1 MDCKRLKKAAKR
13 GFTLIELLVVI
24 VIIGI
29 LASGVFMMTR
39 AGNSESARAKTIE
52 QVHAI
57 ATLLEEYKA
66 IFGDYPLVSDADE
79 NGYANLNFTF
89 IANHASCSE
98 CGAQN
103 VSYRQGS
110 DCRADGVAFGLVSH
124 FLPRVQTIMSNT
136 RGTNM
141 NEYYRDQLKNPSE
154 GSVWEKE
161 YRTGLDN
168 DSDKAIDNLV
178 DYEARDVNLQ
188 QIYRSWR
195 RLVKQGLV
203 YDGMAGCDYC
213 EVLRYIAGAYADGWG
228 HGLKYRNEGG
238 AGEIVS
244 AGPDG
249 KFGNSDDIT
258 SGGAAFE
265 DDE

>member
-1 MDCKRLKKAAKR
+1 MDCKCLKQAAKR

-39 AGNSESARAKTIE
+39 AGNAESARAKTIE

-79 NGYANLNFTF
+79 NGYASLNFNF
-89 IANHASCSE
+89 IANSASCSE
-98 CGAQN
+98 CGARN
-103 VSYRQGS
+103 VSYSQGS
-110 DCRADGVAFGLVSH
+110 ACSEDGVAFGLCSH
-124 FLPRVQTIMSNT
+124 FLPRVQTIMNNT
-136 RGTNM
+136 SGTNM
-141 NEYYRDQLKNPSE
+141 NNYYREQLKNPSE

-161 YRTGLDN
+161 YRSGLDN
-168 DSDKAIDNLV
+168 ASDKAIDNVV

-195 RLVKQGLV
+195 RLAKQNLV
-203 YDGMAGCDYC
+203 YDGMSGCDYC
-213 EVLRYIAGAYADGWG
+213 EVLRYAAGVYADGWG
-228 HGLKYRNEGG
+228 RGLKYRNEGG

-249 KFGNSDDIT
+249 VFGNSDDIT
-258 SGGAAFE
+258 SSGSAFE